1 MEVLAALGDF
11 ESVDSDLDGVSVATE
26 GDLPDLCCSSED
38 ECEAGD
44 GDIEADE
51 DPGDGC
57 KTPVVLPW
65 PHALHALEPLA
76 ACGEPGGVDLSSE
89 AGCS

>member
-1 MEVLAALGDF
+1 MEILDALGDF
-11 ESVDSDLDGVSVATE
+11 ESVDSDLDGES
-26 GDLPDLCCSSED
+26 LPDLCCSSED

-65 PHALHALEPLA
+65 SHALHALEPLA